1 MQLIPVKSSNLKA
14 AGHDNGIMRVQFSN
28 GTEYDYKGVSA
39 EVFNNMLQ
47 SKSVGK
53 FFNTNIKSKFIGAKV
68 VKEEGNG

>member
-14 AGHDNGIMRVQFSN
+14 AGHDNGIMRVQFPN

-53 FFNTNIKSKFIGAKV
+53 FFHTNIKSKFIGAKV
-68 VKEEGNG
+68 VKEDENG